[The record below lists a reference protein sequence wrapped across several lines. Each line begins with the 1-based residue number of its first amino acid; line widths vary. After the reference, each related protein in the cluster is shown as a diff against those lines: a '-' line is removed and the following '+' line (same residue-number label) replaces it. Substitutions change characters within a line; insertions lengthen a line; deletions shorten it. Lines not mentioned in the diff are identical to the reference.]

1 MMYLEIITSSKLL
14 DVLRWTLIIENEIPN
29 LDAGDNDAKIFN
41 EYSYFQTK
49 HVRLNVPQ
57 HA

>member
-29 LDAGDNDAKIFN
+29 LDAGDNDVLDYK
-41 EYSYFQTK
+41 
-49 HVRLNVPQ
+49 
-57 HA
+57 